1 MCESSPKVLLKT
13 PQKMSQLAKTNKHG
27 TLPGFSTVWILSGCS
42 KGLCPRVISSC
53 VMALQCDLGVT
64 LRQCFPKF
72 VSQDSGLWR
81 SVLETSCHD
90 KELGILLHAIL
101 LCTSCI
107 FKVLRSPFVHVLW
120 DLVHSKAFEDCL
132 TPTFYC

>member
-1 MCESSPKVLLKT
+1 MCVSFPKVLLKT

-27 TLPGFSTVWILSGCS
+27 TLPGFSTVCILSGCS
-42 KGLCPRVISSC
+42 KGLCPRVVSSC

-72 VSQDSGLWR
+72 VSHDSGLWR

-101 LCTSCI
+101 L
-107 FKVLRSPFVHVLW
+107 L
-120 DLVHSKAFEDCL
+120 
-132 TPTFYC
+132 Y